1 MANYGIKGKL
11 KGDFNTQLTL
21 NLNDFTAEGD
31 ITINNPAIGVV
42 EGKEIK
48 ADFNYQN
55 NIAQLNQGRLLF
67 ANTQYDLSGKL
78 NLVTQEIEGNVN
90 LRGEME
96 DIFFHSE
103 NNRYC

>member
-96 DIFFHSE
+96 DIFFPL
-103 NNRYC
+103 